1 MKELEKNELMAVDG
15 GKVAYWDTQWSS
27 TDNRLSYAIE
37 ALENG
42 VVLIHNAAAAI
53 RNFFGD

>member
-1 MKELEKNELMAVDG
+1 MKELEKNELMEIEG
-15 GKVAYWDTQWSS
+15 GKVAYWDTHWSG
-27 TDNRLSYAIE
+27 TENRLCYAIE

-42 VVLIHNAAAAI
+42 VVLIHNGAASI